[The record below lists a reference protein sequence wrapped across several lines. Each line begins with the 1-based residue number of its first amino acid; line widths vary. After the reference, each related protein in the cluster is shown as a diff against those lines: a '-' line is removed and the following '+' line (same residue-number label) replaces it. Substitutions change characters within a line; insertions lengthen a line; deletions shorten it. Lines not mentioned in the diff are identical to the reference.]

1 MVHSQ
6 GLTPNV
12 TGWSEREW
20 IAREAFLRRAALAAT
35 DAEGGPRPILVR
47 GCRVAMRTYTTGF
60 FIVSRFLP
68 PAKRDVVEAIYAAV
82 RYPDEVVDTFPLP
95 VAEREARLDA
105 WAAAY
110 ERALAA
116 PDLRAMLANG
126 TPAFLAGFVETVRRF
141 RIPPRHYRDFL
152 AAMRRDLRPRPFE
165 TMDDLIA
172 NYVHGSAIVVGWF
185 LTYAYGA
192 SADAEFPRALESARD
207 LGIALQLTN
216 FLRDVADDHRRG
228 RLYVPLDLLR
238 AEGIERPAPLDPAQR
253 EGFGRA
259 IRRMAEIA
267 RDGYARAA
275 ANLDAYAP
283 ECRIAIRACIDVYGL
298 LNDRILRSPRGIE
311 HRESVSGREKWRVL
325 PPSRYWRIP
334 AAYLRARRDRRWL
347 EGAGRGDSTEPR
359 VVNEPG
365 APDEDRQ

>member
-1 MVHSQ
+1 MNSES
-6 GLTPNV
+6 LTAEK
-12 TGWSEREW
+12 GWSERQW
-20 IAREAFLRRAALAAT
+20 IARDDFLRRAARSASDAA
-35 DAEGGPRPILVR
+35 GGPWPVLVR

-68 PAKRDVVEAIYAAV
+68 PAKREVVEVIYAAV
-82 RYPDEVVDTFPLP
+82 RYPDEVVDTFPLSP
-95 VAEREARLDA
+95 AEREARMDA

-110 ERALAA
+110 EKALNA
-116 PDLRAMLANG
+116 PNLRAALDAG
-126 TPAFLAGFVETVRRF
+126 TPAFLAGFVEAVRRF
-141 RIPPRHYRDFL
+141 GIPHEHYRDFL
-152 AAMRRDLRPRPFE
+152 AAMRRDIRPRPFE

-192 SADAEFPRALESARD
+192 SAPSEFPRALEAARD
-207 LGIALQLTN
+207 LAVALQLTN
-216 FLRDVADDHRRG
+216 FLRDVADDWRRG
-228 RLYVPLDLLR
+228 RLYIPLDYLR
-238 AEGIERPAPLDPAQR
+238 AEGLPQPNPLDPAQR

-259 IRRMAEIA
+259 VRRVAETA

-311 HRESVSGREKWRVL
+311 RRESVPGREKWRVL
-325 PPSRYWRIP
+325 PVSKYWRIP
-334 AAYLRARRDRRWL
+334 AAYLRARRDARWMAAS
-347 EGAGRGDSTEPR
+347 AGGEIEP
-359 VVNEPG
+359 
-365 APDEDRQ
+365 